1 MIPEFGKNAA
11 FIWAA
16 YGISFLAVAG
26 LIFAAFQADRHD

>member
-16 YGISFLAVAG
+16 YGISFACLAG
-26 LIFAAFQADRHD
+26 LILYAVGVNKHD